1 MLELLEELEVFDPL
15 EVLAAGAEAGA
26 LVAGAALDEPE
37 SELPDPARE
46 SVR

>member
-1 MLELLEELEVFDPL
+1 MVELLEDLDELV
-15 EVLAAGAEAGA
+15 VLAAGVDAGA
-26 LVAGAALDEPE
+26 LVEGAELDEPE